1 MSYILNALRK
11 SERERQAI
19 EPDTV
24 TSRIAIHHSQPYKSS
39 SKLIAA
45 LILINVSIL
54 VYFLGFKENSA
65 PLPLPIEQPVAKP
78 ELPLNEPAPAREK
91 TSPVAKTEHPIVENI
106 VASKAPVVKAVP
118 TKPVKPAIAA
128 PRTPEPVKPKI
139 AKPESVPKQQINPAP
154 EGTEELK
161 PVIESVNETRDTVEK
176 AVPIAAKRDMPYL
189 HELPAEVGRAVPN
202 LSINVFS
209 YSSNP
214 AERFVM
220 IDMVKYVPGQRIK
233 DQLELKEIRE
243 NSIVVTFEGHTF
255 KIKRP

>member
-11 SERERQAI
+11 SERERQAT

-24 TSRIAIHHSQPYKSS
+24 TSRIAIHHSQPDKGA

-45 LILINVSIL
+45 LIVINVSIL
-54 VYFLGFKENSA
+54 GYFLGFKDDTA
-65 PLPLPIEQPVAKP
+65 PIVQTVAKP
-78 ELPLNEPAPAREK
+78 ELPVTEPAPAPVK
-91 TSPVAKTEHPIVENI
+91 TSRVAKTEPQLVEN
-106 VASKAPVVKAVP
+106 VPASKAPVVKMVP

-128 PRTPEPVKPKI
+128 PQTPEPIKPKI

-154 EGTEELK
+154 ETVEALK
-161 PVIESVNETRDTVEK
+161 PAIESVKDTRDTIEK
-176 AVPIAAKRDMPYL
+176 TAPIAAKRDLPYL
-189 HELPAEVGRAVPN
+189 HELPAEVGRAVPSF
-202 LSINVFS
+202 SINVFS

-255 KIKRP
+255 KIGRP